1 MITRGLRNVR
11 IHDRVTADRVQV
23 DYAFQKLDDLPDGFT
38 LPEGRTKPWGTGQAV
53 RAARGGIGVSDEFIV
68 NLCPTG
74 MVPTKAV
81 STHVPLSPVEVAAD
95 EASQKQGLMF
105 RTELA
110 PDAGMLFDFHKAGPL
125 AFWMKN
131 TPLSLDILFIRDDG
145 TISTIA
151 SDTIPYSEDAIPS
164 SEPVRA
170 VLEIGG
176 GRSAAL
182 GIRPGAKVHTAIF
195 GNGP

>member
-1 MITRGLRNVR
+1 MR
-11 IHDRVTADRVQV
+11 
-23 DYAFQKLDDLPDGFT
+23 FT
-38 LPEGRTKPWGTGQAV
+38 L
-53 RAARGGIGVSDEFIV
+53 AALFACVLVAACAPSQPQSV
-68 NLCPTG
+68 LPTTRLVIDADKG
-74 MVPTKAV
+74 PVAFT
-81 STHVPLSPVEVAAD
+81 VEVASD

-105 RTELA
+105 RTALA

-151 SDTIPYSEDAIPS
+151 SDTIPYSEDLIPS

-182 GIRPGAKVHTAIF
+182 GIRPGARVHTAIF